1 MQLRRSLLLLS
12 TPGCVN
18 KNNKVLSSHK
28 KAMIGIF
35 HKKNPPEIP
44 PFFLSMSFEPFLLFF
59 DFVLPPLCSIFDSG
73 VGCSTDQTRSTQK
86 NNCSSLEV
94 VGGKYCFK
102 KKKKKKDQ
110 ELRGNKKIIYGLHG
124 SDVLPLKLV
133 FSKYSL

>member
-1 MQLRRSLLLLS
+1 MQSRLSLLLLRTS
-12 TPGCVN
+12 GCIY
-18 KNNKVLSSHK
+18 KNNIQGIVLLSSHK
-28 KAMIGIF
+28 KEKIGIF

-44 PFFLSMSFEPFLLFF
+44 AFFLSISFGPFPLFF

-102 KKKKKKDQ
+102 KKKKEKDQ
-110 ELRGNKKIIYGLHG
+110 ELRGNKK
-124 SDVLPLKLV
+124 
-133 FSKYSL
+133 

>member
-1 MQLRRSLLLLS
+1 MQSRLSLLLLRTS
-12 TPGCVN
+12 GCIY
-18 KNNKVLSSHK
+18 KNNIQGIVLLSCHK
-28 KAMIGIF
+28 KEKIGIF

-44 PFFLSMSFEPFLLFF
+44 PFFLSMSFGPFPLFF

-102 KKKKKKDQ
+102 KKKKEKDQ
-110 ELRGNKKIIYGLHG
+110 ELRGNKK
-124 SDVLPLKLV
+124 
-133 FSKYSL
+133 